1 MHPELPYQA
10 RAKVMVVD
18 DDRTIRMLLTSV
30 LEKDGYQIIPAINGQ
45 ESVILAKEH
54 RPDLILMDYMMPVMD
69 GVAAC
74 EEIRREGAVVG
85 YQPPIVM
92 VTAVHDDESV
102 KRAIEAGATDYLL
115 KPIILP
121 VLRQRVRT
129 LVDGQRSE
137 AVIRHMAYHDALTGL
152 PNRIAFSEILED
164 LLHGARERDEEHVL
178 CYVDLDQFKI
188 VNDTCGHAA
197 GDRLLV
203 ELTTMIKPTL
213 RRDDVL
219 ARLGGDEFGVLVR
232 HCPLETGRDIAD
244 KLRQTVADFRFISD
258 GRVFHVGASIGI
270 VLLNA
275 EWQDVSSAMAAADS
289 ACYGAKERGRNMV
302 FTYQAGEEAMTVRRA
317 EMDWTTRIHAAM
329 DEGRL
334 RLQRQVII
342 PCDKTR
348 SDQCP
353 HYEILIYMIDEQGN
367 AIPPGAFLPAAERY
381 GLMPL
386 IDRFVIE
393 NSLARIGQHSV
404 CADDIHSINL
414 SGASLS
420 DEKLLTFI
428 RACMKKYRVAPQ
440 RLCFEITESAV
451 ITHLASARYLIDQL
465 REDGCRF
472 YLDDFGS
479 GMSSFGYLKS
489 LPIDVIKL
497 DGMFISNMVED
508 SRDQAIVRAIHD
520 VAQALKLETIAEYV
534 ESAEIM
540 TCLRDIGVD
549 YAQGF
554 AVGRPEVWT

>member
-1 MHPELPYQA
+1 MH
-10 RAKVMVVD
+10 AKVMVVD

-30 LEKDGYQIIPAINGQ
+30 LEKDGYQVIQAVNGQ
-45 ESVILAKEH
+45 ESVALAKEH
-54 RPDLILMDYMMPVMD
+54 LPDLILMDYMMPVMD
-69 GVAAC
+69 GITAC
-74 EEIRREGAVVG
+74 GEIRREGAATG

-92 VTAVHDDESV
+92 VTAAHDDESV

-152 PNRIAFSEILED
+152 PNRVAFTEILEE
-164 LLHGARERDEEHVL
+164 LLLVSRGREEEHVL

-203 ELTTMIKPTL
+203 ELTAMLKPTL

-219 ARLGGDEFGVLVR
+219 ARLGGDEFGVLIR

-244 KLRQTVADFRFISD
+244 KLRQSVADFRFISD

-270 VLLNA
+270 VLLNND
-275 EWQDVSSAMAAADS
+275 WTDVSSAMAAADS

-302 FTYQAGEEAMTVRRA
+302 FIYQIGEEAMAVRRS
-317 EMDWTTRIHAAM
+317 EMDWTTRIHTAM
-329 DEGRL
+329 DEGRM
-334 RLQRQVII
+334 RLQRQII
-342 PCDKTR
+342 VPCDETR
-348 SDQCP
+348 SDQCS
-353 HYEILIYMIDEQGN
+353 HYEVLIYMIDEQGN
-367 AIPPGAFLPAAERY
+367 AVPPGAFLPAAERY
-381 GLMPL
+381 GLMPT

-393 NSLARIGQHSV
+393 NSLARIGQVSD
-404 CADDIHSINL
+404 CACDIHSINL

-420 DEKLLTFI
+420 DEKLLGFI
-428 RACMKKYRVAPQ
+428 RNCMKKHGVAPQ
-440 RLCFEITESAV
+440 RICFEITESAV

-479 GMSSFGYLKS
+479 GMSSFGYLKN
-489 LPIDVIKL
+489 LPVDVIKL
-497 DGMFISNMVED
+497 DGMFIRNMIED
-508 SRDQAIVRAIHD
+508 GRDQAIVKAIHS

-540 TCLRDIGVD
+540 TCLRKIGVD

-554 AVGRPEVWT
+554 AIGRPEVWN